1 MENIRKNKITIT
13 VGLLIIAAL
22 LAVTVFSMFDFTTS
36 QTSAAGINS
45 NAKQSVIGDHGVGEV
60 EHLSEGA
67 EEAVKARFNV
77 C

>member
-1 MENIRKNKITIT
+1 MENIRKNKFTIT

-45 NAKQSVIGDHGVGEV
+45 NAKH
-60 EHLSEGA
+60 
-67 EEAVKARFNV
+67 
-77 C
+77 